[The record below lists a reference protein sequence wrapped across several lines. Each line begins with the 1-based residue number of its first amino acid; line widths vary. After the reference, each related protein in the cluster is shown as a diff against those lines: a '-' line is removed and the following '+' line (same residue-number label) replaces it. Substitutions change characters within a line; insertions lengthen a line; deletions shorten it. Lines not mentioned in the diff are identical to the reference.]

1 MKNVMLIFIGIVT
14 IIACSNDR
22 DSLNDII
29 SKMNKNMPKQE
40 KNWTMDSMSVSNKGE
55 IVYYCN
61 TDKNASYFN
70 LLKNK
75 KDSITDAL
83 IAKLNDGELEKSM
96 ELVKL
101 CKKYDAGIVYKYS
114 SKNTNEKLIIK
125 IPLEKLIVDPGKE

>member
-1 MKNVMLIFIGIVT
+1 M
-14 IIACSNDR
+14 ACSNDR
-22 DSLNDII
+22 DSVNDII

-40 KNWTMDSMSVSNKGE
+40 KNWTVDSMGVSNKGE

-61 TDKNASYFN
+61 TDKDAEYFN

-75 KDSITDAL
+75 KDSITDA
-83 IAKLNDGELEKSM
+83 IITKLNDGKLEKSM
-96 ELVKL
+96 ELVKV

-114 SKNTNEKLIIK
+114 SNNTNEKLIIK

>member
-1 MKNVMLIFIGIVT
+1 MKNIVLFFIGIVA
-14 IIACSNDR
+14 IMACSNDR

-40 KNWTMDSMSVSNKGE
+40 KNWTVDSMGVSNKGE

-61 TDKNASYFN
+61 TDKDAEYFN

-75 KDSITDAL
+75 KDSITDA
-83 IAKLNDGELEKSM
+83 IITKLNDGKLEKSM

-114 SKNTNEKLIIK
+114 SNNTNEKLIIK

>member
-1 MKNVMLIFIGIVT
+1 M
-14 IIACSNDR
+14 ACSNDR

-40 KNWTMDSMSVSNKGE
+40 KNWTVDSMGVSNKGE

-61 TDKNASYFN
+61 TDKDAEYFN

-75 KDSITDAL
+75 KDSITDA
-83 IAKLNDGELEKSM
+83 IITKLNDGKLEKSM

-114 SKNTNEKLIIK
+114 SNNTNEKLIIK